1 MAWGGTP
8 PLRAKRRLTYP
19 RLWHEKGWT
28 INQEMTGE
36 ASPPKRKRGRPRDPG
51 ADRRILD
58 AARAV
63 AAQVGIQGASMSAI
77 ADHSGVGK
85 PTIYLR
91 WANRRELMVAAV
103 ADLRAPVTTEF
114 TGSARDDL
122 FAALLDDRD
131 LLVTG
136 PESRFLRSVL
146 FESVSDP
153 DLAQEFEQSILE
165 PRRERLVAIL
175 RRGAQEGQLR
185 TEVDPDGLADLL
197 TGPLLQAMVVGSG
210 IVEPDALRAHVDVI
224 VDGIGVRDS

>member
-1 MAWGGTP
+1 
-8 PLRAKRRLTYP
+8 
-19 RLWHEKGWT
+19 
-28 INQEMTGE
+28 
-36 ASPPKRKRGRPRDPG
+36 
-51 ADRRILD
+51 
-58 AARAV
+58 
-63 AAQVGIQGASMSAI
+63 MSAI

-122 FAALLDDRD
+122 YASLLDDRD

-153 DLAQEFEQSILE
+153 DLARELEQSILE
-165 PRRERLVAIL
+165 PRRERLVAVL
-175 RRGAQEGQLR
+175 RRLVEEGQLR
-185 TEVDPDGLADLL
+185 ADVDTLGLADVLA
-197 TGPLLQAMVVGSG
+197 GPLLQAMVVGSG

-224 VDGIGVRDS
+224 VDGIGERAT

>member
-1 MAWGGTP
+1 V
-8 PLRAKRRLTYP
+8 TYP
-19 RLWHEKGWT
+19 LVSSTKRGVT
-28 INQEMTGE
+28 ITQETTGDV
-36 ASPPKRKRGRPRDPG
+36 SPPKRKRGRPRDPG

-63 AAQVGIQGASMSAI
+63 AANVGIQGASMSAI

-103 ADLRAPVTTEF
+103 ADLREPVVTEL

-122 FAALLDDRD
+122 YLSLLDDRE
-131 LLVTG
+131 LLVVG

-153 DLAQEFEQSILE
+153 DLASELEESILE
-165 PRRERLVAIL
+165 PRRARLVEIL
-175 RRGAQEGQLR
+175 ARGIDDGDIRPGIDLE
-185 TEVDPDGLADLL
+185 GLADLL
-197 TGPLLQAMVVGSG
+197 TGPLLRAMVVGSG
-210 IVEPDALRAHVDVI
+210 TVDGEALRAHVDVI
-224 VDGIGVRDS
+224 VDGIGVRLAS

>member
-1 MAWGGTP
+1 M
-8 PLRAKRRLTYP
+8 TYP
-19 RLWHEKGWT
+19 LVSGTKRGG
-28 INQEMTGE
+28 IIIQETTGE
-36 ASPPKRKRGRPRDPG
+36 VSPPKRKRGRPRDPG

-103 ADLRAPVTTEF
+103 ADLRAPVVTEF

-122 FAALLDDRD
+122 YKSLLDDRE
-131 LLVTG
+131 LLVVG

-146 FESVSDP
+146 FESVSDG
-153 DLAQEFEQSILE
+153 DLAQELEQSILE
-165 PRRERLVAIL
+165 PRRARLVAIL
-175 RRGAQEGQLR
+175 RRGAVEGEIR
-185 TEVDPDGLADLL
+185 PEVDPEGLADLL
-197 TGPLLQAMVVGSG
+197 TGPLLQAMVVGSAV
-210 IVEPDALRAHVDVI
+210 VEPEALRAHVDVI
-224 VDGIGVRDS
+224 VDGIGARAAR

>member
-1 MAWGGTP
+1 M
-8 PLRAKRRLTYP
+8 TYP
-19 RLWHEKGWT
+19 LVSGMKRGGV
-28 INQEMTGE
+28 IDQETTGE
-36 ASPPKRKRGRPRDPG
+36 VAPPKRKRGRPRDPG

-103 ADLRAPVTTEF
+103 ADLRSPVVTEF

-122 FAALLDDRD
+122 YTSLLDDRE
-131 LLVTG
+131 LLVVG

-165 PRRERLVAIL
+165 PRRARLVAIL
-175 RRGAQEGQLR
+175 RRGAQDGELR
-185 TEVDPDGLADLL
+185 AEVNPDGLADLL

-210 IVEPDALRAHVDVI
+210 IVEPDALRSHIDVI
-224 VDGIGVRDS
+224 VNGIGVRV